1 MARPQPQLTG
11 ILPSRYLGTEWQAPS
26 RLNEEAA
33 LQLAPASQI
42 VDLLRPLLD
51 EKRAARLDEVA
62 AGRLSGLVVVLED
75 LHDPHNG
82 GAVLRSCEAMG
93 VSEVHII
100 ASRERFRV
108 SDKVTQ
114 GADKWLEVVEHRS
127 TQASLTALR
136 QRGFRLAAAVPG
148 VKTQLA
154 DLDPLQPTALLMGN
168 EHAGLSA
175 EARSLCDVE
184 FAIPLHGFSESLNLS
199 VATALCTFSMTSR
212 RRTALDRRGDL
223 DEAGLIDLR
232 ARYYLRD
239 VRGALTIVRQRLAS

>member
-1 MARPQPQLTG
+1 M
-11 ILPSRYLGTEWQAPS
+11 
-26 RLNEEAA
+26 
-33 LQLAPASQI
+33 QLAPASQI

-62 AGRLSGLVVVLED
+62 AGRLAGVVVVLED

-114 GADKWLEVVEHRS
+114 GADKWLEVIEHR
-127 TQASLTALR
+127 TTRASLTSLR
-136 QRGFRLAAAVPG
+136 ERGFRLAAAVPG
-148 VKTQLA
+148 AKTQLA

-223 DEAGLIDLR
+223 DEAGLLDLR

-239 VRGALTIVRQRLAS
+239 VRKALTIVRQRLAS